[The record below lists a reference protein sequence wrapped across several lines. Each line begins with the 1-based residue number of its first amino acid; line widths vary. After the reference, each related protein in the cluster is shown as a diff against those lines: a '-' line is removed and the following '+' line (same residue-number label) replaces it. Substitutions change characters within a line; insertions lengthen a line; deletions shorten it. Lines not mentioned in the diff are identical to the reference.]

1 MKKKIAII
9 SLSVL
14 IFGLWLFCVIN
25 TNIRTEKP
33 ILKTYSMQ
41 EPVPY
46 ESDYFRRSD
55 NILDGYT
62 ITVLNAEIVPYEEYA
77 KKHQVTLPERGT
89 DELGN
94 LLYRPEYVYD
104 VEVQFSNTNNEEGAI
119 DMFDTLLAN
128 GDALMLRADA
138 DLWDQMYPQLS
149 GSYSFRLRPNTS
161 MNFHLPFVVESVY
174 SEKYNME
181 RVKKEKM
188 SLVISQYPVKKSIQ
202 IN

>member
-55 NILDGYT
+55 NI
-62 ITVLNAEIVPYEEYA
+62 
-77 KKHQVTLPERGT
+77 
-89 DELGN
+89 
-94 LLYRPEYVYD
+94 
-104 VEVQFSNTNNEEGAI
+104 
-119 DMFDTLLAN
+119 
-128 GDALMLRADA
+128 
-138 DLWDQMYPQLS
+138 
-149 GSYSFRLRPNTS
+149 PN
-161 MNFHLPFVVESVY
+161 V
-174 SEKYNME
+174 
-181 RVKKEKM
+181 
-188 SLVISQYPVKKSIQ
+188 
-202 IN
+202 

>member
-119 DMFDTLLAN
+119 DMFDTLLVN
-128 GDALMLRADA
+128 G
-138 DLWDQMYPQLS
+138 DQMYTQLS

>member
-1 MKKKIAII
+1 MSDETFLLEQGRLVGHITEEQNEKEN
-9 SLSVL
+9 SNHFS
-14 IFGLWLFCVIN
+14 FRFNLWPLAFCVIN

-89 DELGN
+89 D
-94 LLYRPEYVYD
+94 
-104 VEVQFSNTNNEEGAI
+104 GA
-119 DMFDTLLAN
+119 
-128 GDALMLRADA
+128 R
-138 DLWDQMYPQLS
+138 QSP
-149 GSYSFRLRPNTS
+149 
-161 MNFHLPFVVESVY
+161 
-174 SEKYNME
+174 
-181 RVKKEKM
+181 
-188 SLVISQYPVKKSIQ
+188 IQ
-202 IN
+202 TRICL

>member
-138 DLWDQMYPQLS
+138 DLWDQM
-149 GSYSFRLRPNTS
+149 
-161 MNFHLPFVVESVY
+161 
-174 SEKYNME
+174 
-181 RVKKEKM
+181 
-188 SLVISQYPVKKSIQ
+188 
-202 IN
+202 